1 MNNHVNSLDLS
12 GLDQFRAS
20 DLLDNVG
27 TKSSDGTPLQVAVSL
42 IDFDPSQP
50 RRTLDEATMQE
61 LAQSIATH
69 GILEPVSLRTHPDQ
83 PGRFIV
89 NRGER
94 RVRAAMRSGLASVP
108 AFIDEHVDPYAQ
120 AAENLH
126 RDAMS
131 PFDLANFIAEREK
144 EGQSR
149 AEIARKLNK
158 PRSFITEVAC
168 LVDAAPALRDAFDK
182 GRVNADRR
190 LLYQLMIAM
199 RSKPVETEALL
210 TGPGVVTRA
219 NLEALLDQQSGAAGH
234 EVRSKPSVPVTGS
247 PASAGRTVL
256 VVEHGGRRGSL
267 RLKAND
273 KDLAEV
279 RYGDGSRDMVRLPD
293 LRLVCWATEE

>member
-1 MNNHVNSLDLS
+1 MNHRVNSLDLS

-20 DLLDNVG
+20 DLLDDIG
-27 TKSSDGTPLQVAVSL
+27 KGSPDGAPLQVALTL
-42 IDFDPSQP
+42 IDFDPLQP
-50 RRTLDEATMQE
+50 RRTLDDATIRE

-69 GILEPVSLRTHPDQ
+69 GVLEPVSLRTHPDQ

-94 RVRAAMRSGLASVP
+94 RVRAATRGGLACIP
-108 AFIDEHVDPYAQ
+108 AFIDERADPYAQ

-131 PFDLANFIAEREK
+131 PFDLANFIAERER
-144 EGQSR
+144 EGQTR

-168 LVDAAPALRDAFDK
+168 LVDAAPVLRDAFDE

-190 LLYQLMIAM
+190 LLYQLTVAM
-199 RSKPVETEALL
+199 RNKPAETEALL

-219 NLEALLDQQSGAAGH
+219 SLEAILDRKAAAARY
-234 EVRSKPSVPVTGS
+234 ESRSKPVGAVPRLPPS
-247 PASAGRTVL
+247 SGRTVL
-256 VVEHGGRRGSL
+256 IVEHGGRRGSL
-267 RLKAND
+267 RLKAHD

-279 RYGDGSRDMVRLPD
+279 RYGDGSRDLVRLTD

>member
-1 MNNHVNSLDLS
+1 MNHHVNSLDLS

-20 DLLDNVG
+20 DLLVDIG
-27 TKSSDGTPLQVAVSL
+27 KASSDGTPLQVALTL

-50 RRTLDEATMQE
+50 RRTLDEATIQE

-69 GILEPVSLRTHPDQ
+69 GVLEPVSLRTHPDR

-94 RVRAAMRSGLASVP
+94 RVRAATRGGLACIP
-108 AFIDEHVDPYAQ
+108 AFIDERVDPYAQ

-131 PFDLANFIAEREK
+131 PFDLADFIAEREK
-144 EGQSR
+144 EGQTR

-168 LVDAAPALRDAFDK
+168 LVDAAPALRAAFDE

-190 LLYQLMIAM
+190 LLYQLAVAM
-199 RSKPVETEALL
+199 RNKPAETEALL
-210 TGPGVVTRA
+210 TGPGVVTRGS
-219 NLEALLDQQSGAAGH
+219 LEALLDRKATATRHEDRNKAADPFTK
-234 EVRSKPSVPVTGS
+234 SPS
-247 PASAGRTVL
+247 SAGRTVL
-256 VVEHGGRRGSL
+256 IVEHGGRRGSL
-267 RLKAND
+267 RLKAHD